1 MSENRCPECG
11 CELTGAALPG
21 LCPQCLLKVA
31 LEKESQILTGSQTA
45 SKSNGSGF
53 VPPTVAELANV
64 IPQIEILEL
73 LAKGGMGAVYKGR
86 QKSLDR
92 LVAVKIL
99 PPDNHDAAFAERFT
113 REARALAKLNHPNIV
128 AIHDFGNANGL
139 FYFVMEYVEGA
150 NLRHLLKEKAFAAKD
165 ALAIVPQL
173 CDALQF
179 AHDEGIV
186 HRDIKPENILIDKK
200 GRVKI
205 ADFGLAKLLGHEHI
219 DDNLTA
225 THQVMG
231 TIKYMAPEQMEGAKD
246 IDHRADIYSLGVVFY
261 ELLTGELPLGRF
273 APPSKKVL
281 IDVRLDEIVL
291 RALEKEPN
299 LRYQHAEDVKTE
311 VESVVRSPYQAPPA
325 KVVANTPPA
334 AIPFFWELDEIDRP
348 FARWVTFP
356 LIGFFL
362 FGFIVTVAASA
373 TTRRSY
379 SAEMLAFSFA
389 FVLFVIWYA
398 KRGFGIVDT
407 PSVGTWTTA
416 QIATHCQRCAKILRY
431 TAIAFCATWISLLKV
446 DDLASLLALWAV
458 FAGLFLYLGSRRL
471 ARNRHP
477 GKLAIILAMVPLSP
491 AVVFGL
497 PIGLYLLRTLARP
510 DVKAYLVE
518 NAKAK

>member
-11 CELTGAALPG
+11 CELSGAALPG

-31 LEKESQILTGSQTA
+31 LEQESQIPTN
-45 SKSNGSGF
+45 SKSSDNGF
-53 VPPTVAELANV
+53 VPPTVEELANV

-139 FYFVMEYVEGA
+139 YYFVMEYVEGA

-219 DDNLTA
+219 DDNLTV

-273 APPSKKVL
+273 APPSKKVQ

-311 VESVVRSPYQAPPA
+311 VESVVRTPYQSLPPPA
-325 KVVANTPPA
+325 NLPPA
-334 AIPFFWELDEIDRP
+334 TIPFFWDRDEIDRP

-356 LIGFFL
+356 LIGFFV
-362 FGFIVTVAASA
+362 FGFLVAIAASV

-379 SAEMLAFSFA
+379 SAEMLAFIFA
-389 FVLFVIWYA
+389 FVLFIIWYA
-398 KRGFGIVDT
+398 RRGFGIVDAPT
-407 PSVGTWTTA
+407 AGTWTME
-416 QIATHCQRCAKILRY
+416 QIAAHCQRCAKILKY
-431 TAIAFCATWISLLKV
+431 TAIAMAVGWIAMVKV
-446 DDLASLLALWAV
+446 DDLVGFTALWA
-458 FAGLFLYLGSRRL
+458 FGAASLLYLGSRRL
-471 ARNRHP
+471 ARSRHP
-477 GKLAIILAMVPLSP
+477 GELAIIAAMVPFSP
-491 AVVFGL
+491 AIVFGL

-510 DVKAYLVE
+510 EVKAYLAE
-518 NAKAK
+518 NGDGK